1 MSYVRRHGRGKLVPD
16 THLVGAKS
24 VPVGAVRG
32 RVSDPPRGR
41 GLLQFAQHNHQPIP
55 PTPAQSFHFSE
66 RHIIDR
72 DCRRKRCRQK
82 PLSTASRNWPNRAA
96 RPESACLPG
105 SIGGI
110 ELLDVR
116 HNAAGGSFAGPTA
129 TEALPR
135 ERR

>member
-1 MSYVRRHGRGKLVPD
+1 MSYVRRHGRGKPEPD

-32 RVSDPPRGR
+32 RVSDPPPGR
-41 GLLQFAQHNHQPIP
+41 GLHQFAQHNHQPIP
-55 PTPAQSFHFSE
+55 PTPAQFISLLVE
-66 RHIIDR
+66 RQIIDR

-105 SIGGI
+105 
-110 ELLDVR
+110 
-116 HNAAGGSFAGPTA
+116 
-129 TEALPR
+129 
-135 ERR
+135 